1 MISKLRMNVGA
12 YLEVKERTAFLLYP
26 NVLTLT
32 QFLERENHG
41 SVLL

>member
-12 YLEVKERTAFLLYP
+12 YLEVKGRTAFFLHPDLL
-26 NVLTLT
+26 TFT

-41 SVLL
+41 SILL